1 MKRLRKCWQSN
12 PAVTPDLWPCCATC
26 LFAGRPAS
34 WPPRRPP
41 VAGGVER
48 AARQQSLRHQEPLA
62 RVDLRPVCEGPLG
75 AVCVQP
81 PPTGQPA
88 QTLPDGSQLRLALR
102 LHPDADAH
110 APGRPEV
117 SDDAALRR
125 HNYYNIVMSHHQP
138 CPAETAASPNMQKHG
153 GRCLLRPVRADQ
165 SENENDNMGPFFQWW
180 NTYSIFLF
188 SVHPYLELL

>member
-1 MKRLRKCWQSN
+1 M
-12 PAVTPDLWPCCATC
+12 
-26 LFAGRPAS
+26 
-34 WPPRRPP
+34 
-41 VAGGVER
+41 AGGVER

-110 APGRPEV
+110 APGGPEV

-125 HNYYNIVMSHHQP
+125 HDYYNIVMP
-138 CPAETAASPNMQKHG
+138 
-153 GRCLLRPVRADQ
+153 
-165 SENENDNMGPFFQWW
+165 
-180 NTYSIFLF
+180 I
-188 SVHPYLELL
+188 